1 MSKGRPRKQYELY
14 INGEYKQTGYIND
27 LADVVGMKAVL
38 LRKRV
43 NKEMSG
49 ILLKPIESKPPEYA
63 FYKGEDGPYIGT
75 LASISEMTGFAEKM
89 IEWYG
94 RPSAMKRHDTALIKL
109 EDDDMR
115 VRRTNDKYAPI
126 LTEEKYEPVEK
137 EKIYIS
143 KTVEPAEFKV
153 GKYAQSLHD
162 SVFAKWN
169 LKEVD

>member
-27 LADVVGMKAVL
+27 LADVVGMKAVI

-49 ILLKPIESKPPEYA
+49 VLLKPIESKPPEYA
-63 FYKGEDGPYIGT
+63 FYKGEDGPYIGK
-75 LASISEMTGFAEKM
+75 LEDIAEMTGFTESM
-89 IEWYG
+89 LVWYG
-94 RPSAMKRHDTALIKL
+94 RPSAMQRHDTALIKL
-109 EDDDMR
+109 EDDEMIT
-115 VRRTNDKYAPI
+115 RRTINKVAPVPVP
-126 LTEEKYEPVEK
+126 EKYEPVEK

-153 GKYAQSLHD
+153 GRYAQSLHD
-162 SVFAKWN
+162 SYFKKWSGV
-169 LKEVD
+169 K

>member
-1 MSKGRPRKQYELY
+1 MSKGRPRKKYELY
-14 INGEYKQTGYIND
+14 INGVYKQTGYIND

-63 FYKGEDGPYIGT
+63 FYKGEDGPFIGT
-75 LASISEMTGFAEKM
+75 LADISEMTGITEVM
-89 IEWYG
+89 LEWYG
-94 RPSAMKRHDTALIKL
+94 RPSAMERHDTALIKL
-109 EDDDMR
+109 EDDEMR

-126 LTEEKYEPVEK
+126 LTEEKYEPVTK

-153 GKYAQSLHD
+153 GRYAQSLHD
-162 SVFAKWN
+162 SYFAKWN

>member
-1 MSKGRPRKQYELY
+1 MSKGRPRKQYELH

-27 LADVVGMKAVL
+27 LADVVGMKSVL

-75 LASISEMTGFAEKM
+75 MASMSEMTESTEVM
-89 IEWYG
+89 LEWYSG
-94 RPSAMKRHDTALIKL
+94 RSAMERHENVLIKL
-109 EDDDMR
+109 EDEEVR
-115 VRRTNDKYAPI
+115 ERRTNDKYGAI
-126 LTEEKYEPVEK
+126 LTEEKYELVKK

-143 KTVEPAEFKV
+143 KTVEPAE
-153 GKYAQSLHD
+153 
-162 SVFAKWN
+162 
-169 LKEVD
+169 

>member
-1 MSKGRPRKQYELY
+1 MSKGRPRKQYELH

-27 LADVVGMKAVL
+27 LADVVGMKSVL

-49 ILLKPIESKPPEYA
+49 VLLKPIESKPPEYA
-63 FYKGEDGPYIGT
+63 FYKGEDGPFIGT
-75 LASISEMTGFAEKM
+75 LADISDMTGITERM

-94 RPSAMKRHDTALIKL
+94 RPSAMERHDTALIKL
-109 EDDDMR
+109 EDDEMR

-126 LTEEKYEPVEK
+126 LTEEKYNPKPVEK
-137 EKIYIS
+137 IIIS
-143 KTVEPAEFKV
+143 KPVEPAEFKV
-153 GKYAQSLHD
+153 GSYAQSLHD
-162 SVFAKWN
+162 SYFAKWN

>member
-1 MSKGRPRKQYELY
+1 MSKGRPKKQYELY
-14 INGEYKQTGYIND
+14 INGVYKRTGYIND
-27 LADVVGMKAVL
+27 LADVVGMKSVL

-49 ILLKPIESKPPEYA
+49 ILLRPIESKPPEYA

-75 LASISEMTGFAEKM
+75 LADISEMTGIAEVM
-89 IEWYG
+89 LEWYG
-94 RPSAMKRHDTALIKL
+94 RPSAMERHDTALIKL

-126 LTEEKYEPVEK
+126 LTEEKYNPKPV

-153 GKYAQSLHD
+153 GRYAQSLHD
-162 SVFAKWN
+162 SYFKGWN
-169 LKEVD
+169 LKEG

>member
-14 INGEYKQTGYIND
+14 INGVYKQTGYLKD
-27 LADVVGMKAVL
+27 LAVVVEMKAVL

-75 LASISEMTGFAEKM
+75 LASISEMTGITEVM
-89 IEWYG
+89 LEWYG
-94 RPSAMKRHDTALIKL
+94 RPSAMERHDTALIKL
-109 EDDDMR
+109 EDDEMR
-115 VRRTNDKYAPI
+115 ARRTNDKYAPI

-137 EKIYIS
+137 EKLIIS
-143 KTVEPAEFKV
+143 KPVEPAEFKV
-153 GKYAQSLHD
+153 GRYAQSLHD
-162 SVFAKWN
+162 SMFANWN
-169 LKEVD
+169 LKEG

>member
-14 INGEYKQTGYIND
+14 INGVYKQTGYLKD
-27 LADVVGMKAVL
+27 LAVVVEMKAVL

-75 LASISEMTGFAEKM
+75 LSDISEMTGITEVM

-94 RPSAMKRHDTALIKL
+94 RPSAMERHDTALIKL
-109 EDDDMR
+109 EDDGMR

-126 LTEEKYEPVEK
+126 LTEEKYEPKPVNMV
-137 EKIYIS
+137 IIS
-143 KTVEPAEFKV
+143 KPVKPKEFKFKDKWINYQLN
-153 GKYAQSLHD
+153 GM
-162 SVFAKWN
+162 FGKWN
-169 LKEVD
+169 